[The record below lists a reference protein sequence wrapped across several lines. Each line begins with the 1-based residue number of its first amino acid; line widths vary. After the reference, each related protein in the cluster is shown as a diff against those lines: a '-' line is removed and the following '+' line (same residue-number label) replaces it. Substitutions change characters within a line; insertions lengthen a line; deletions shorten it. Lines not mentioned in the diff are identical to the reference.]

1 METTVSVLGV
11 NFIVKY
17 SDLSKEELCGD
28 CDVNKR
34 IIRISTH
41 ITPDEQVSTLFH
53 ECIHAALG
61 IAGINNL
68 ITEEVEEA
76 IVCCIE
82 NAFNPHINIPS
93 KSNK

>member
-1 METTVSVLGV
+1 METLVEILGNRFKV
-11 NFIVKY
+11 IY
-17 SDLSKEELCGD
+17 CDLSKEDLCGD
-28 CDVNKR
+28 CDTNKR

-53 ECIHAALG
+53 ECLHAALG

-68 ITEEVEEA
+68 LTEEVEEA

-82 NAFNPHINIPS
+82 NAFNPHVNIPTKS
-93 KSNK
+93 K